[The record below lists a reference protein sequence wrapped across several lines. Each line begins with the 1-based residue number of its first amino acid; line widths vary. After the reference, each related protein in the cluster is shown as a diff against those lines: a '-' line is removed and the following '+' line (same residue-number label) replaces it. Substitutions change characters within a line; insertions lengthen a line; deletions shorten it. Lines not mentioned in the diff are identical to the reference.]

1 MSFDLERYKKIKQ
14 VLRKNRE
21 KAKKVKEERP
31 FDKVDGNSASDY
43 LRGHPKLQRIIDK
56 YFYERRILGL
66 PTIYADICGN
76 ARATSIG
83 STHNYNFSIKESYF
97 KSADTT
103 QFKGDIFNKQDV
115 LDFVNKIKANG
126 HKLNYISFEPI
137 VGLEGYDF
145 TKEKEDRELHRK
157 VVWQQ
162 LENNLTLLL
171 EVLEPGGYVYISKP
185 FQLDRGLVDF
195 LQRKKQNQYEM
206 AIDMKKFARRNKLR
220 IKIEPSIG
228 GPFFLLHKPIA

>member
-1 MSFDLERYKKIKQ
+1 MTFDLDRYKKIKS
-14 VLRKNRE
+14 VLKKNRE
-21 KAKKVKEERP
+21 KANKVKAERP
-31 FDKVDGNSASDY
+31 FYRVDRSNASDY

-66 PTIYADICGN
+66 PTIYADICGE
-76 ARATSIG
+76 AIATSMG
-83 STHNYNFSIKESYF
+83 ATHNYNFSIKEGYF

-115 LDFVNKIKANG
+115 LDFVNKIKVNG
-126 HKLNYISFEPI
+126 HKLNYITFEPI

-145 TKEKEDRELHRK
+145 SKEKEDRELHRK

-171 EVLEPGGYVYISKP
+171 EVLEPGGYMYISKS
-185 FQLDRGLVDF
+185 FQLGKGLVDF
-195 LQRKKQNQYEM
+195 LQSKKQNQYEM

-220 IKIEPSIG
+220 IKIEPSIR
-228 GPFFLLHKPIA
+228 GPLFLLHKPVK